1 MRHRVVACLQVG
13 LCDTRWWLVYRSVC
27 VTQDVA
33 CLQVGLCDTR
43 WWLVYRSV
51 CVTQGG
57 GLFTGRSV

>member
-1 MRHRVVACLQVG
+1 MTQGGG
-13 LCDTRWWLVYRSVC
+13 LFTGRSVRHK
-27 VTQDVA
+27 VVA

-57 GLFTGRSV
+57 GLFTARSVRHKVVACLQVGL